1 MCVNLQL
8 LVIVKV
14 QMLEWCTRKS
24 SSCYIIKKQLS
35 LFRIRPINLQH
46 RTAIGFMEPYYG
58 VFINISYKGAWL
70 GNTMSRPIS

>member
-24 SSCYIIKKQLS
+24 SSCYS
-35 LFRIRPINLQH
+35 
-46 RTAIGFMEPYYG
+46 
-58 VFINISYKGAWL
+58 
-70 GNTMSRPIS
+70 

>member
-24 SSCYIIKKQLS
+24 S
-35 LFRIRPINLQH
+35 
-46 RTAIGFMEPYYG
+46 
-58 VFINISYKGAWL
+58 
-70 GNTMSRPIS
+70 